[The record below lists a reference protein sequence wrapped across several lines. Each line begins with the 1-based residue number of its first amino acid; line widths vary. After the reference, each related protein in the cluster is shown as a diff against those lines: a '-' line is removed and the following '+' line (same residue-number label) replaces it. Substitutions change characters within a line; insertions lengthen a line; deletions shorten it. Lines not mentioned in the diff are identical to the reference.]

1 VNAGAMPLGSLVA
14 TFDLNALE
22 PGDCRSG
29 NWAPLLISTRLSDRV
44 KPDRRDAACLLRILI
59 AASVE
64 QADRGMLL
72 EHTFNYQ
79 MDLTLVTLNARISV
93 EGSGAFA
100 KLLSGERE
108 L

>member
-1 VNAGAMPLGSLVA
+1 
-14 TFDLNALE
+14 
-22 PGDCRSG
+22 
-29 NWAPLLISTRLSDRV
+29 
-44 KPDRRDAACLLRILI
+44 
-59 AASVE
+59 
-64 QADRGMLL
+64 MLL